1 MSASGGMLNAPR
13 GMRDFYPED
22 MVLRNALF
30 DAWKTASAAHG
41 FVEYDACVVETFE
54 LLKRK
59 AGEEIVDQIYD
70 FVDKKGRRLALRPE
84 MTPTLARMVAARHS
98 SLSFPLKWF
107 TIAQC
112 FRYERMSRGR
122 KREHYQWNLDIIG
135 EESVAAEAE
144 LMAVAVHAL
153 GILGLGADD
162 VSIRFSS
169 RKILGEL
176 LEKLG
181 IEGRHHAAVFLALDK
196 KGKIGDGEIEE
207 GLSKAGLS
215 KAEVVQVFG
224 LLEIADLDGVER
236 IVVGGSEALAE
247 IRRFLEFVD
256 VHGMGG
262 LVEFDISVVRGLAY
276 YTGIVFEAFDRARE
290 FRAVL
295 GGGRYDNLLKD
306 VGGKALTGVGL
317 GFGDVVIGELLAARS
332 VVVGGAVSAGIYVGF
347 MEEAQRLVAM
357 SFAVGLRAGGSVVDL
372 ALRSEKAKSF
382 FARASRD
389 GAAEAAYIG
398 PDDVVAGEVLVKDL
412 VTRQERKVRLSAG

>member
-1 MSASGGMLNAPR
+1 
-13 GMRDFYPED
+13 
-22 MVLRNALF
+22 
-30 DAWKTASAAHG
+30 
-41 FVEYDACVVETFE
+41 
-54 LLKRK
+54 
-59 AGEEIVDQIYD
+59 
-70 FVDKKGRRLALRPE
+70 
-84 MTPTLARMVAARHS
+84 
-98 SLSFPLKWF
+98 
-107 TIAQC
+107 
-112 FRYERMSRGR
+112 
-122 KREHYQWNLDIIG
+122 
-135 EESVAAEAE
+135 
-144 LMAVAVHAL
+144 
-153 GILGLGADD
+153 
-162 VSIRFSS
+162 
-169 RKILGEL
+169 
-176 LEKLG
+176 
-181 IEGRHHAAVFLALDK
+181 
-196 KGKIGDGEIEE
+196 
-207 GLSKAGLS
+207 
-215 KAEVVQVFG
+215 